1 MLPRLQE
8 ARLSDGVAVAAIT
21 LVTVLGVLGKPGCG
35 WLADRADPVR
45 LAALS
50 AALQAFGLLAF
61 ATAPER
67 GLVLLLFVLTF
78 GLGSDNV
85 RIMAAIIC
93 THYYG
98 LRAFG
103 RIQGVLYVT
112 LIAGRVGGPVLAG
125 FLHDGGHGY
134 GGAFL
139 LFAALSLISVPA
151 LLALRPPWRD
161 QLPAP
166 RSP

>member
-1 MLPRLQE
+1 PLLTASEAARLPEQRAPRDDAGPRAALATWQFWLLCAAATLLIAGSSSASLLMLPRLQE
-8 ARLSDGVAVAAIT
+8 ARLSDSTAVAAIT
-21 LVTVLGVLGKPGCG
+21 LVTVLGALGKPGCG

-67 GLVLLLFVLTF
+67 GFVLLLFVLTF

-93 THYYG
+93 TRYY
-98 LRAFG
+98 
-103 RIQGVLYVT
+103 
-112 LIAGRVGGPVLAG
+112 
-125 FLHDGGHGY
+125 
-134 GGAFL
+134 
-139 LFAALSLISVPA
+139 
-151 LLALRPPWRD
+151 
-161 QLPAP
+161 
-166 RSP
+166 